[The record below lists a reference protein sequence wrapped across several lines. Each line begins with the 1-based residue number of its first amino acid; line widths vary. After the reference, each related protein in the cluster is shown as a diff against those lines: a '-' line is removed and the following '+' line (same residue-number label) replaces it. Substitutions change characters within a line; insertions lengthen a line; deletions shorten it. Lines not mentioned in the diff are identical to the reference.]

1 MLKKEQLLSAE
12 EPFRPHIVMTVGVK
26 GLEYGFHGYT
36 PSVSG
41 YFGSIDKCP
50 YWLIPGL
57 PRYKLINI
65 STQHSVPGITMI
77 SLQNETG
84 EPMPEHSKSITLRI
98 KLSTGEVIEGVN
110 LHWDEFSTSTLYGYS
125 YSILIKKEYVG
136 KLIGIEFAP
145 PPLPDIY
152 KKVKQVFTR
161 SRKEGVVNAA

>member
-65 STQHSVPGITMI
+65 STQHGVPGITMI

-145 PPLPDIY
+145 PLPDIY